1 MARTRKVSSGSAAAA
16 AGGGAG
22 GIMGSGIF
30 GMFGTTVHC
39 DAESNSMYCNFMKA
53 FNFMIVLFFIL
64 FILYVIYGF
73 ISHGKRRR

>member
-1 MARTRKVSSGSAAAA
+1 MARRKVSTVSPAAAT
-16 AGGGAG
+16 AGNG

-64 FILYVIYGF
+64 VILYVIYGF
-73 ISHGKRRR
+73 VSSKKRR